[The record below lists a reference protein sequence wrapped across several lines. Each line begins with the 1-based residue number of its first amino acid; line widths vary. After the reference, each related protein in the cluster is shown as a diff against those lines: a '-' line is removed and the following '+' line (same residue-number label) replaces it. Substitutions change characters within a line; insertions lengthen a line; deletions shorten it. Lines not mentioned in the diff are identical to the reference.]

1 MVKEQNQSSNGKELE
16 QTCSIGLSKLSVIQ
30 EEGSSS
36 NNNDDDELLKT
47 PTGPEHKIPP
57 PLQCP
62 GAPPRAKIPIF
73 EEIPFNPASARH
85 KILKFEFE

>member
-30 EEGSSS
+30 EEGSS
-36 NNNDDDELLKT
+36 NNDDDDDDELLKT
-47 PTGPEHKIPP
+47 PTGQEHKIPQ
-57 PLQCP
+57 PLKCP
-62 GAPPRAKIPIF
+62 GAPPRVKTF
-73 EEIPFNPASARH
+73 KEIPFNPVSVRY